1 MTAIQWLIG
10 RFHYEGFI
18 GTYCSEEMIKSKR
31 QLMIEIIEQAKEIEK
46 IQIIDACNQT
56 EFEDID
62 GMGIHETITKGE
74 QYFNKT
80 YKNTNK

>member
-56 EFEDID
+56 KFEDID

-74 QYFNKT
+74 QYYNETF
-80 YKNTNK
+80 KNTKK